1 MMINSIKGKN
11 IASLYGDF
19 EVDFRKSPLSD
30 SDLFAITGDTGS
42 GKSTILDTLC
52 LALFGKT
59 PRLGNDR
66 KNDATNRYVYDPYT
80 ANITMRDPRRLMSNG
95 ESECY
100 AEVNFTGN
108 DGEEYVSS
116 WSCRRAKTGTL
127 QPALIKLSL
136 LKSNVP
142 VDCERAI
149 EEVLGMDFD
158 QFCKT
163 VLLSQGE
170 FQKFLEASDNEK
182 SDILEKITG
191 TDRYFQ
197 IGFEVHQKYLDARR
211 NLENIQERTKGL
223 VILSPEDRKN
233 KEEDLKQAE
242 TELGDK
248 RVDSKSIDGQIKWR
262 AERKRRFSSLD
273 AAQGESEA
281 AKKADEGSAHIKK
294 LVTELESL
302 RAIRPDFTLWKN
314 AVANVETSQTQLKKI
329 EESLSKESESQ
340 ESAES
345 ALTNAQA
352 EEASFKEGAY
362 KIQQDNILRA
372 RDINSKMVPFDADYQ
387 SRKTDVCNLSNAIDD
402 LKRQITV
409 KNTNIE
415 QLKLSVSE
423 LEEWFKANDSFS
435 EICAN
440 FTEISTMLSS
450 YNTETAYSRN
460 DEKKAQDE
468 QKELDRLKGI
478 LKEQTDRQVRI
489 QGLLPADI
497 ALLRSHLVDG
507 EVCPVCGSKVHPD
520 AHKGLDDETWDEK
533 KENKTKAEA
542 IEDLWEKIENTKKQ
556 ISAAE
561 INKSTFDKTAKEHL
575 DEAMKTSNSLEP
587 HFSNLTDWKTIPNLL
602 PELTAIQKQW
612 TEKNNDLQKAKSG
625 KATDESNR
633 DLIKKQ
639 AEDKRSELT
648 SKEGELTKVKSS
660 LDSFSYELKCLIGE
674 MTVDEAEKQNEAA
687 LNARTNKVKEAE
699 KAKSDSDNNISS
711 LRGQNAKITETRD
724 KSISEKDEYEGK
736 VNSWLDS
743 ANSSRTPEDL
753 LDKDV
758 LAKLFATYQE
768 SWIVSERAKLDKLK
782 HNVETCNT
790 IFDERKAKLDEW
802 EATPGKPEDS
812 ISDETLKEQYDKA
825 ENAVKEFE
833 DRKTALIGAL
843 KADDQNLEAKKQ
855 YAGEEAK
862 AQLTY
867 DKWNVLDDV
876 FGKQEGK
883 LFKRIAQSYALRT
896 LVEHTNL
903 QLDTFMSRYQLVKE
917 DNKSQPDSLSL
928 LVADSDQGGALRTT
942 STLSGGEKFIVSLS
956 LALGLSSLASNR
968 MSVGSLFIDEGF
980 GSLDN
985 STLNTVMN
993 SLDQMQIQGRKVG
1006 IISHVQEINDRV
1018 STQIKVEKE
1027 GNGHSKIT
1035 IQG

>member
-1 MMINSIKGKN
+1 MIINSIKGKN

-19 EVDFRKSPLSD
+19 EVDFRKAPLAD
-30 SDLFAITGDTGS
+30 NDLFAITGDTGS
-42 GKSTILDTLC
+42 GKSSILDTLC
-52 LALFGKT
+52 LALFGRT
-59 PRLGNDR
+59 PRLGNER
-66 KNDATNRYVYDPYT
+66 KTEANRYVFDPY
-80 ANITMRDPRRLMSNG
+80 NKDITLRDSRRLMSNG
-95 ESECY
+95 ESECS

-116 WSCRRAKTGTL
+116 WSCDRARTGTL
-127 QPALIKLSL
+127 HKAVMSLSL

-142 VDCERAI
+142 IECGRKI

-197 IGFEVHQKYLDARR
+197 IGFEVHQKYLYARR
-211 NLENIQERTKGL
+211 DLEDIQERTKGL
-223 VILSPEDRKN
+223 VILSPEDRKK
-233 KEEDLKQAE
+233 KEEDLRQAE
-242 TELGDK
+242 TELSN
-248 RVDSKSIDGQIKWR
+248 RQADSKSKEGQIKWR
-262 AERKRRFSSLD
+262 DENKRRSKSLND
-273 AAQGESEA
+273 AKGEYQTA
-281 AKKADEGSAHIKK
+281 LQADNDSAPEKK
-294 LVTELESL
+294 LVSELESL

-314 AVANVETSQTQLKKI
+314 AVANVETSETQLKKI
-329 EESLSKESESQ
+329 EESLQKEGESHK
-340 ESAES
+340 SAET
-345 ALTNAQA
+345 ALINAQA

-362 KIQQDNILRA
+362 KIQRDKILRA
-372 RDINSKMVPFDADYQ
+372 RDINSKMVPVDADYR
-387 SRKTDVCNLSNAIDD
+387 SKKTEVDNLSKAIAD
-402 LKRQITV
+402 LEGKIDF
-409 KNTNIE
+409 KNREIE
-415 QLKLSVSE
+415 RLKSSVSE
-423 LEEWFKANDSFS
+423 LDEWFKANDDYS

-440 FTEISTMLSS
+440 FTEISTLLSS
-450 YNTETAYSRN
+450 YNTETAYSTN

-468 QKELDRLKGI
+468 QKKIDGLNDT
-478 LKEQTDRQVRI
+478 LKELTDRQVRI

-507 EVCPVCGSKVHPD
+507 EACPVCGSTVHPD
-520 AHKGLDDETWDEK
+520 AHKGLDDETWDEE

-542 IEDLWEKIENTKKQ
+542 IEELIGIIEDTNKK

-561 INKSTFDKTAKEHL
+561 INKSTFDKTAKEHH
-575 DEAMKTSNSLEP
+575 DEAMKASNCLEP

-602 PELTAIQKQW
+602 QKLTAIQKQW
-612 TEKNNDLQKAKSG
+612 TENNNILQKAKSD
-625 KATDESNR
+625 KATAESNR
-633 DLIKKQ
+633 DLTDKQVGEKKSELASRKNLMEEAGKQ
-639 AEDKRSELT
+639 AD
-648 SKEGELTKVKSS
+648 S
-660 LDSFSYELKCLIGE
+660 LKLELKGLIGE
-674 MTVDEAEKQNEAA
+674 VTVDEAEMKNDAA
-687 LNARTNKVKEAE
+687 LKARTNTVKEAE
-699 KAKSDSDNNISS
+699 KTKSDSDNNIS
-711 LRGQNAKITETRD
+711 LLKGQYTNITETRD
-724 KSISEKDEYEGK
+724 SSIRERDEYEAK

-753 LDKDV
+753 FDKDV
-758 LAKLFATYQE
+758 LAGLFAKYPE
-768 SWIVSERAKLDKLK
+768 SRIVSERTRLDTLKSETDRCSTLVKERQAK
-782 HNVETCNT
+782 
-790 IFDERKAKLDEW
+790 FDEWQD
-802 EATPGKPEDS
+802 TPGKPEDS
-812 ISDETLKEQYDKA
+812 ISDESLKEQYDQA

-833 DRKTALIGAL
+833 DMKTTLIGAL

-855 YAGEEAK
+855 YAGEEAN

-867 DKWNVLDDV
+867 DKWKSLDDV
-876 FGKQEGK
+876 FGRNEGMI
-883 LFKRIAQSYALRT
+883 FKRIAQSYALRT

-917 DNKSQPDSLSL
+917 DNKDQPDSLSL

-968 MSVGSLFIDEGF
+968 MSVRSLFIDEGF

-993 SLDQMQIQGRKVG
+993 SLDQMQTQGRKIG